1 MCSFFMRPWELF
13 KSMKITSEQL
23 RDLIREEVKIQRQDQ
38 VERENQSKKI
48 SNDRKRSW
56 DPDFYKLGRGITE
69 DTSRD
74 ELIDYINQL
83 KDQNSK
89 LKAELKKKK
98 QIDSDNIKNFCG
110 ENGYKSFK
118 DFLQYTN
125 AINAA
130 EKGKLN
136 SSK

>member
-1 MCSFFMRPWELF
+1 LIEEEL
-13 KSMKITSEQL
+13 
-23 RDLIREEVKIQRQDQ
+23 RIQTQDQ
-38 VERENQSKKI
+38 VQREKASKKT
-48 SNDRKRSW
+48 SQDRKRSW

-74 ELIDYINQL
+74 ELISFIKQL
-83 KDQNSK
+83 KQENED
-89 LKAELKKKK
+89 LKTRLNKKKE
-98 QIDSDNIKNFCG
+98 IDEKNVQSFCAQ
-110 ENGYKSFK
+110 NGYKSFK

-136 SSK
+136 SPK